1 MAQKIYVGNLNYATD
16 DSALNAAFSQFGEVV
31 SATVIMD
38 RATNR
43 SKGFGFVE
51 MADESAAK
59 TAISQMNGKE
69 IDGRR
74 VRVNMA
80 EEKPRRP
87 RPDFGEDSGFRRNR
101 GNGGNGGFRRE
112 SSSGSYGRRSD
123 DDSYRY

>member
-31 SATVIMD
+31 SATVIID

-51 MADESAAK
+51 MADDDAAK
-59 TAISQMNGKE
+59 NAISQLNGKE

-87 RPDFGEDSGFRRNR
+87 RPNFGDDSGYRPRS
-101 GNGGNGGFRRE
+101 NGGYRRE
-112 SSSGSYGRRSD
+112 SSNGSYSRRSG